1 MDIERI
7 THPLRLARGSHRAG
21 SGKGCAMNVLSWMMG
36 DQVITD
42 FPECSARP
50 LASLVHACND
60 AKAYADDF
68 LSPQD
73 SAVVLDLAWRTVG
86 TGGTLHLSGLSLRIF
101 EVNAALAKFG
111 LEIGNGDVRL
121 TALALFPVSADD
133 VDCWAGGLIEVT
145 RFAID
150 RWRELAGLNQ
160 PEDISA
166 DDINTALGKM
176 LCTQT

>member
-50 LASLVHACND
+50 LASLVQTCND
-60 AKAYADDF
+60 AKALTAEF

-73 SAVVLDLAWRTVG
+73 SILVLDLAWRTVG
-86 TGGTLHLSGLSLRIF
+86 TAKTLHPSRLSLWVF

-111 LEIGNGDVRL
+111 LEIRCGDVETSGFAFTPAFGHNL
-121 TALALFPVSADD
+121 
-133 VDCWAGGLIEVT
+133 DCWAGGMIELT

-150 RWRELAGLNQ
+150 RWRELAGLDQ
-160 PEDISA
+160 PEDIST